1 MTTAE
6 RILKFFKKIKI
17 ERAIGA
23 MTGDEL
29 RMTASQMYTQY

>member
-23 MTGDEL
+23 MTA
-29 RMTASQMYTQY
+29 MNFA